1 MRTRT
6 LLSALFASAVVSAST
21 VSADSTGLPGDH
33 FSLEGA
39 LDLFK
44 KSSNLEDF
52 EKSLNDEA
60 NHVNNLD
67 LDDDG
72 KVDYIRVESHKEN
85 NAFAIVMQ
93 VAVSKE
99 EAQDVAVIELEKTGD
114 ANALVQIRGD
124 EDLYGPERI
133 VEPYSET
140 EGTKGPR
147 GPSAPDDLGAY
158 ITVNVWAWPC
168 VQWCYGPSF
177 NVWISPWYW
186 GYYPGWWSPWYCM
199 HWGHFHHYH
208 AHYHGWYHYTNVC
221 HVGGAHALYG
231 RHRNASVMVQ
241 RNVAVRKQ
249 QRGIPKEQR
258 IAGEA
263 PRSKPMVNEQAK
275 PGQRKTD
282 KAKPT
287 AKPGKVTQPRTKPSQ
302 PGKSTPPRNTGG
314 GGGKRRT
321 TR

>member
-21 VSADSTGLPGDH
+21 APADSTGLPGDH

-44 KSSNLEDF
+44 ESSDLETF
-52 EKSLNDEA
+52 ERALNEEA

-67 LDDDG
+67 LNHDG
-72 KVDYIRVESHKEN
+72 KVDYVRVESHKEN

-114 ANALVQIRGD
+114 ANALVQIRGN
-124 EDLYGPERI
+124 EDLYGPEKI

-140 EGTKGPR
+140 EGTKAPR

-158 ITVNVWAWPC
+158 VTVNVWAWPC

-186 GYYPGWWSPWYCM
+186 DYYPGWWSPWYCM

-208 AHYHGWYHYTNVC
+208 AHYHGWYHYANVC
-221 HVGGAHALYG
+221 HVESAHALYG
-231 RHRNASVMVQ
+231 HHRKASVTAQ

-249 QRGIPKEQR
+249 QRVIPKEQR
-258 IAGEA
+258 VAGDTPRNKPMVKEQGRSDDRKVD
-263 PRSKPMVNEQAK
+263 RSKP
-275 PGQRKTD
+275 T
-282 KAKPT
+282 T
-287 AKPGKVTQPRTKPSQ
+287 KPGKVTPPRTKPSQ
-302 PGKSTPPRNTGG
+302 PGKTKPSRNTGG
-314 GGGKRRT
+314 GGSKRRT